1 MNTGHLMHDSIWH
14 KPSAWLPIVFS
25 FAALAVV
32 VAAVASHGVALH
44 HQADEGT
51 AAHLWQIFMAMNVL
65 TMGYFV
71 VRWVAAMPRKGLVVL
86 GVQLAATLAAMAP
99 VFLLHL

>member
-1 MNTGHLMHDSIWH
+1 MNTGHWMQDSIWH

-32 VAAVASHGVALH
+32 VAAVAAHGGALH
-44 HQADEGT
+44 HEADEGAT
-51 AAHLWQIFMAMNVL
+51 AHLWQIFMALNVL

-71 VRWVAAMPRKGLVVL
+71 VRWVALAPRKGLVVL
-86 GVQLAATLAAMAP
+86 VVQIAATLAAMAP
-99 VFLLHL
+99 VYFMHL